1 MTLGVLR
8 KDIGFI
14 EKGINLTNSLKR
26 KAADSTE

>member
-14 EKGINLTNSLKR
+14 EKGINLTNQLK
-26 KAADSTE
+26 KKSVEQNE